1 MDCTTTFLPYEGTG
15 YFSKITADYLK
26 QADTLRPFYQ
36 YTPDLEGIRQ
46 SLEARKKTATDRNL
60 LVSALHEQYSGLEIS
75 PKVKANI
82 ELLAAPNTFTITTA
96 HQPNIFTGPL
106 YFIYKIMHAVKL
118 AEELAESFTGARF
131 VPVYYMGSEDADL
144 DELGFVNVGGQK
156 LVWDTKQ
163 TGAVGRMKVDK
174 AFLKIIQNIEGQV
187 AVLPKGAA
195 LVELFRLCYTEG
207 KLIQQATLE
216 LVNRLFADYGV
227 VVVIPD
233 HAGLK
238 SAFTGTVT
246 RELTRQ
252 FSHEAVVQTVQALSQ
267 HYKVQAAGRTINLF
281 YLINDKRERI
291 EPEGD
296 HFTVQALQLRF
307 TQEEILQELQ
317 QHPERFSPN
326 VILRGVFQETI
337 LPNVAFIGGGGEL
350 AYWLE
355 LKKVFEAAGVPYP
368 VLLLRNSFLFVE
380 KEQQQRLEKLAMRQ
394 QDLFTD
400 TTAYINALVK
410 SSTANQLELTN
421 ELQEATVFYQKLESL
436 AGAIDNSLTDH
447 VAALKVKALKK
458 LEELEK
464 KMLRA
469 EKDKF
474 ETTIRQITAIKAALF
489 PGNNLQER
497 TDNFAL
503 FYSKYGTEWMDVIY
517 RSSKGLQQEFGV
529 IYAS

>member
-1 MDCTTTFLPYEGTG
+1 MDCTTAFLPYEGTG
-15 YFSKITADYLK
+15 YFSKIVADYLK
-26 QADTLRPFYQ
+26 QADTLRPFYR
-36 YTPDLEGIRQ
+36 YTPDMNGIR
-46 SLEARKKTATDRNL
+46 SALDARKKTTTNRSL
-60 LVSALHEQYSGLEIS
+60 LVSALREQYSGLEIS
-75 PKVKANI
+75 PEVSANI
-82 ELLAAPNTFTITTA
+82 ALLEAKHTFTITTA

-118 AEELAESFTGARF
+118 AEELAASFPEDRF

-156 LVWDTKQ
+156 LVWETRQ

-174 AFLKIIQNIEGQV
+174 AFLKIIQNIEGQI

-195 LVELFRLCYTEG
+195 LVELFRTCYTEG

-216 LVNRLFADYGV
+216 LVNHLFADYGV
-227 VVVIPD
+227 VVVVPD
-233 HAGLK
+233 HAQLK
-238 SAFTGTVT
+238 TAFIHTVT
-246 RELTRQ
+246 KELTQQ
-252 FSHEAVVQTVQALSQ
+252 FSHVAVEQTAAALSQ

-281 YLINDKRERI
+281 YLIDDKRERI
-291 EPEGD
+291 EKEGD
-296 HFTVQALQLRF
+296 HFIVQQLQLRF
-307 TQEEILQELQ
+307 SQEEILQELQ
-317 QHPERFSPN
+317 QNPERFSPN

-368 VLLLRNSFLFVE
+368 VLILRNSFLFIE
-380 KEQQQRLEKLAMRQ
+380 QEQKERLNKLGMHHA
-394 QDLFTD
+394 DFFIP
-400 TTAYINALVK
+400 TAEYINALVK
-410 SSTANQLELTN
+410 SRSANQLELTV
-421 ELQEATVFYQKLESL
+421 ELQEATAFYQKLESR

-447 VAALKVKALKK
+447 VISLKVKALKK

-474 ETTIRQITAIKAALF
+474 EITIRQITALKAALF

-497 TDNFAL
+497 TDNFSL

-517 RSSKGLQQEFGV
+517 CASKGLQQEFGIIHV
-529 IYAS
+529 N